1 MAENY
6 SVWQLAGVVLV
17 IWTIYLV
24 IYLGIFLYTN
34 NTQQNIPI
42 NPQSASDTK
51 SAKSKKNRS
60 KKPKGANKE
69 KKVEK
74 PKNLH
79 KIIPLNK
86 VAFCKHCEVYMED
99 DEFLKS
105 HENGKKHQ
113 KNCKNYDLKWFNIVE
128 KPAEEEK
135 SFSHQTVEVEEG
147 WTL

>member
-6 SVWQLAGVVLV
+6 SVWELAGVVLV
-17 IWTIYLV
+17 IWTVYLV
-24 IYLGIFLYTN
+24 IYLGFFLYTKDN
-34 NTQQNIPI
+34 EQNVPI
-42 NPQSASDTK
+42 NPQAASGTK
-51 SAKSKKNRS
+51 PAKSKKNRS
-60 KKPKGANKE
+60 KKLKGENKE

-79 KIIPLNK
+79 KIVPLNK
-86 VAFCKHCEVYMED
+86 VAFCKHCQVYMED

-113 KNCKNYDLKWFNIVE
+113 KNCKNYDLKWFNIVD

-135 SFSHQTVEVEEG
+135 FVSLQPVEIEEG